1 MTEPRRRPRRDADLS
16 ALSPADMDEIVR
28 TFAATLRQTR
38 ELETERLR
46 FAISQLELFRDE
58 MIAWNEG
65 MRAGRLFLTA
75 DRDATSPASSHY
87 PAAPNL
93 PPGA

>member
-1 MTEPRRRPRRDADLS
+1 
-16 ALSPADMDEIVR
+16 
-28 TFAATLRQTR
+28 
-38 ELETERLR
+38 
-46 FAISQLELFRDE
+46 